1 MKTITLA
8 FALLFGTFLL
18 TGCNETKDT
27 TENESEQKNEVTS
40 EVKSNDE
47 TTMKEKSGE
56 ENKMETTETK
66 TKDVANKDAKLET
79 ASFKCETMTCT
90 GCEQTIT
97 GKVKKMDGVQ
107 DVKADYKSKN
117 VEVTF
122 ASNVVSKDEI
132 AKTIEASGYKCEV
145 NN

>member
-1 MKTITLA
+1 MKAITLA
-8 FALLFGTFLL
+8 FALVFGLFLFSSCNKT
-18 TGCNETKDT
+18 NETKQT
-27 TENESEQKNEVTS
+27 AGNETKQTGQQESKQE
-40 EVKSNDE
+40 EVKSQDE
-47 TTMKEKSGE
+47 MTSKEKAGE
-56 ENKMETTETK
+56 ETQTK
-66 TKDVANKDAKLET
+66 EVSNKDAKLET

-97 GKVKKMDGVQ
+97 SKVKKMDGVE
-107 DVKADYKSKN
+107 DVKADYKTKS

-122 ASNVVSKDEI
+122 ASNKTSKDNI

>member
-1 MKTITLA
+1 MKAITLA
-8 FALLFGTFLL
+8 FVLVFGMFLFSS
-18 TGCNETKDT
+18 CNKTQDT
-27 TENESEQKNEVTS
+27 TSNEIKQNVQTEQKETPSQDEMTS
-40 EVKSNDE
+40 
-47 TTMKEKSGE
+47 KEKAGE
-56 ENKMETTETK
+56 ETK
-66 TKDVANKDAKLET
+66 TKEVSNKDAKLET

-97 GKVKKMDGVQ
+97 NKVKKMDGVE
-107 DVKADYKSKN
+107 DVKADYKTKS

-122 ASNVVSKDEI
+122 ASNRTSKDDI

>member
-1 MKTITLA
+1 MKAITLA
-8 FALLFGTFLL
+8 FVLVFGMFLFSSCNKTQD
-18 TGCNETKDT
+18 TTSNETKQNVQT
-27 TENESEQKNEVTS
+27 EQKETPSQDEMTS
-40 EVKSNDE
+40 
-47 TTMKEKSGE
+47 KEKAGE
-56 ENKMETTETK
+56 ETK
-66 TKDVANKDAKLET
+66 TKEVSNKDAKLET

-97 GKVKKMDGVQ
+97 NKVKKMDGVE
-107 DVKADYKSKN
+107 DVKADYKTKS

-122 ASNVVSKDEI
+122 ASNRTSKDDI